1 MNQTESN
8 YFLTLVELAMREP
21 GRSHMRPVIEKEL
34 LHYDILFALDK
45 ANLLD
50 KLIFQGGTS
59 LRLCYGAARFSED
72 LDFAGGVNFDI
83 KDLIL
88 MKNCLEEYLVTRYG
102 LEISI
107 KEPKDLLQE
116 PENKNIKVNKWQ
128 IRVMTHPER
137 KDLPKQ
143 MIKIEVANIPAYT
156 SEARQLVH
164 NYDFLPD
171 NYRNTIV
178 MTETVDEIFADK
190 MVAFVACEA
199 YVRYRDIWDLHWLK
213 QKGAKLKMDLVK
225 NKLKDYH
232 VKNYSQK
239 LNEMILR
246 LKDIIFS
253 LEFKKQM
260 SRFLADDVQ
269 TKTLSSEK
277 FLHLLLRE
285 TSETFKECGAQ
296 L

>member
-1 MNQTESN
+1 MNTEDN

-34 LHYDILFALDK
+34 LHYDILFALDN

-50 KLIFQGGTS
+50 KLVFQGGTS
-59 LRLCYGAARFSED
+59 LRLCYGALRFSED
-72 LDFAGGVNFDI
+72 LDFAGGVHFDI
-83 KDLIL
+83 KDLL
-88 MKNCLEEYLVTRYG
+88 SMKLCLEEYLSSRYS
-102 LEISI
+102 LEISV

-116 PENKNIKVNKWQ
+116 SKHKNITVNKWQ

-137 KDLPKQ
+137 KDIPKQ

-156 SEARQLVH
+156 QEARQLVY

-171 NYRNTIV
+171 NYKNTIV
-178 MTETVDEIFADK
+178 MTETLEEIFADK
-190 MVAFVACEA
+190 VIAFVHCQA

-213 QKGAKLKMDLVK
+213 QKGASLNMDLIK
-225 NKLKDYH
+225 KKMADYSIE
-232 VKNYSQK
+232 NYSKQ
-239 LNEMILR
+239 LDESIER
-246 LKDIIFS
+246 LSDIIFGS
-253 LEFKKQM
+253 EFKKQM
-260 SRFLADDVQ
+260 SRFLPEEVQ
-269 TKTLSSEK
+269 KKTLLSEK

-285 TSETFKECGAQ
+285 TREMLQECRTQ

>member
-1 MNQTESN
+1 MNQKDSN

-34 LHYDILFALDK
+34 LHYDILFALDN

-50 KLIFQGGTS
+50 QLIFQGGTS
-59 LRLCYGAARFSED
+59 LRLCHGAARFSED

-83 KDLIL
+83 KNLVM
-88 MKNCLEEYLVTRYG
+88 MKNCLEEYLTTRYD

-178 MTETVDEIFADK
+178 MTETVGEIFADK
-190 MVAFVACEA
+190 MVAFVACQT

-213 QKGAKLKMDLVK
+213 QKGATLNMALIQH
-225 NKLKDYH
+225 KLKDYRIE
-232 VKNYSQK
+232 NYDQK
-239 LNEMILR
+239 LSETIER
-246 LKDIIFS
+246 LKDII
-253 LEFKKQM
+253 LGIDFKKQM
-260 SRFLADDVQ
+260 SRFLAEDIQ
-269 TKTLSSEK
+269 QKTISSEK

-285 TSETFKECGAQ
+285 TSETFKECSSQ